1 MFMAKVKG
9 NVVTTQ
15 KVEKMKG
22 RKLLIVEPVRVS
34 PDNNEIIGTGRSFV
48 AVDSLGA
55 GPDELVVITQG
66 SSSRMTS
73 GTSDAASP
81 ATRKT
86 SSTASKACAAAASRS
101 DALPPAPDSTN
112 WSNPPETAINKEPN
126 AAWRANSAS
135 SSGSGQP
142 AASAR

>member
-73 GTSDAASP
+73 GTSDAPVDCVIIGIIDSV
-81 ATRKT
+81 TVLG
-86 SSTASKACAAAASRS
+86 SRLYEN
-101 DALPPAPDSTN
+101 D
-112 WSNPPETAINKEPN
+112 K
-126 AAWRANSAS
+126 
-135 SSGSGQP
+135 
-142 AASAR
+142 